1 VTGPQQ
7 SSRPKDGASG
17 EENREGE
24 KRFVKTKFLLGAV
37 VAAGI
42 SLSGAMQAQGQVK
55 LIAKGTLTESS
66 AGLFADLSGLDY
78 NLENGA
84 PANLLGGLGSALTWG
99 YGDTFL
105 ALPDRGPNAVSF
117 DSLVDDTVSYV
128 PRFHTI
134 QMSLEPSSVGLPFT
148 LTATLEKTTLL
159 FSHSPLTYGSG
170 SGLGVGPRAPVIN
183 TPSRNYFSGRSDNF
197 DASQNSGNPNNAR
210 FDSEGIRLSSDG
222 QRVYISDEYG
232 PYIYEFDRD
241 SGQRI
246 RAFKLPDHLFV
257 SLLAAQ
263 GALEITGNS
272 SGRVANKGMEGLA
285 ITPDGDTL
293 VGIMQNALR
302 QDAAQGGAAAS
313 LLRIVTVNVS
323 TGKTTHEYAYL
334 LTTGSGVSEI
344 TALNSHEF
352 LVDERDGKGLG
363 DGSKAK
369 VKQIFKIDL
378 ARAVDVHNMDGTQAA
393 TNAVKKDLFLDVVK
407 ELTANGITAA
417 QIPAKLEGITLG
429 PDVDDNGTTL
439 HTFWVANDN
448 DFLQD
453 LDGAGTNPNQFLCLV
468 YRYRTEGVGP
478 GVTAAAVLGEKG
490 LNVESAAGRRRRQR

>member
-1 VTGPQQ
+1 VPQQ
-7 SSRPKDGASG
+7 SSRPKKKHGAAG
-17 EENREGE
+17 EKKQKGE
-24 KRFVKTKFLLGAV
+24 KRFVKNKFLLGAV
-37 VAAGI
+37 VAAGM
-42 SLSGAMQAQGQVK
+42 SLCGAIETQGQVK

-134 QMSLEPSSVGLPFT
+134 KMNLQPSNGALPFT
-148 LTATLEKTTLL
+148 LTPTLEKTTLL

-170 SGLGVGPRAPVIN
+170 SGLGVGPGAPVIN
-183 TPSRNYFSGRSDNF
+183 TPSRSYFSGRSDNF
-197 DASQNSGNPNNAR
+197 DANQNSGNPNNAR
-210 FDSEGIRLSSDG
+210 LDSEGIRLSADG
-222 QRVYISDEYG
+222 KRIYISDEYG
-232 PYIYEFDRD
+232 PYMYEFDRE

-246 RAFKLPDHLFV
+246 RAFKLPEHLFV
-257 SLLAAQ
+257 STLSAQ
-263 GALEITGNS
+263 GAVEIANNT

-285 ITPDGDTL
+285 IAPDGNTL
-293 VGIMQNALR
+293 VGIMQTALT
-302 QDAAQGGAAAS
+302 QDAAQGGAAVN

-323 TGKTTHEYAYL
+323 TGKTTHEYVYE

-344 TALNSHEF
+344 TALNDHEF

-378 ARAVDVHNMDGTQAA
+378 AGAVDVQDMDGTTAA
-393 TNAVKKDLFLDVVK
+393 ANAVKKTLFLDVVK
-407 ELTANGITAA
+407 VLTENGITAD
-417 QIPAKLEGITLG
+417 QIPAKLEGVTLG
-429 PDVDDNGTTL
+429 PDVENNGTSL
-439 HTFWVANDN
+439 HTLWVANDN

-453 LDGAGTNPNQFLCLV
+453 LSGPGTNPNQFFVFGFTDADLSRSVLV
-468 YRYRTEGVGP
+468 LQQAQG
-478 GVTAAAVLGEKG
+478 
-490 LNVESAAGRRRRQR
+490 SAKKD